1 MGNFL
6 QYESLRGLGVVA
18 NHGMVASGRFGQ
30 QRTVAYNPPYED
42 RRTELNKD
50 QEGTFTAHGVDTSTG
65 SFPAGPTPFT
75 RKTQVK
81 FVGVE
86 LLSLPAGSYK
96 ACRYDVRVDDGPISR
111 EWLYRG
117 VLVRQERQNATDI
130 EVLELK
136 SGALNGVPL

>member
-1 MGNFL
+1 M
-6 QYESLRGLGVVA
+6 
-18 NHGMVASGRFGQ
+18 
-30 QRTVAYNPPYED
+30 
-42 RRTELNKD
+42 
-50 QEGTFTAHGVDTSTG
+50 
-65 SFPAGPTPFT
+65 
-75 RKTQVK
+75 
-81 FVGVE
+81 GVE